1 MSERRRSLFVL
12 LIVLGLIAGS
22 LYVISKK
29 DTKLGLDLQGGV
41 QLIYEG
47 QPTAQQPTVTQE
59 ALQRSLEIMRERVD
73 AFGVAEPE
81 LLQTGD
87 TQIEVNLPG
96 VEDAERAAQQVG
108 STAQLFFYD
117 WEANILDEN
126 CQTDPDEN
134 ANNRQ
139 AITGFYNAVK
149 QASECDPQAD
159 GNNNAADAPRFY
171 AFNKETK
178 QAYNNGAPS
187 DSREAALEDLS
198 DEERANAEVL
208 EVPEGILVVRDQKTS
223 PDAPEPDRYWVVQ
236 DNPAL
241 AGTDIRN
248 PEQNFDPQRQ
258 PNVQFEFTDDGG
270 EALQQDHG
278 GDRAARRRQR
288 AADRR
293 RPQRLPALRDR
304 ARRRAGL
311 GALHQLRRE
320 PGRDRRRTSA
330 EISGS
335 FTIPEA
341 QDLARILEIGA
352 LPIRLELVSRS
363 QVSASL
369 GAQALDQGLV
379 AGLAGF
385 AIVALFLISFYRV
398 LGVIAVAAMAI
409 YGLYFYAL
417 VLLIPIVLTLP
428 GIAGLIL
435 TLGVAAD
442 ANIVI
447 FERVKEEMRG
457 GRSVGQAISAGYKKG
472 LTAILDANIV
482 TVLVAFILFVLA
494 TAGVRGFA
502 LTLGI
507 GVMLSLFTA
516 VLATQ
521 AMLYALRGTALL
533 RSRAALGARDS
544 KPLRFDFMG
553 KSRWFFAVSGGI
565 LLVCAMAIAISG
577 LNFGIDFEG
586 GTRITAPLEEAA
598 SVDQVR
604 DALAPAGLGDAEI
617 QTVENEEL
625 GDNVIQISAEELS
638 QGEVDRV
645 NDVLEDEFGL
655 TDDVSFES
663 IGASFGEQVARTA
676 IYAIIASL
684 IVVSIYI
691 TLRFQWKFA
700 VPVLIALM
708 HDLLITGGVYALV
721 GREVTA
727 STVAALL
734 TILGFSLYDTI
745 VVFDRIREN
754 IPRMPNAAF
763 SQIYNRSMSEVI
775 VRSLATSF
783 CAGLPILALMLF
795 GGETLQDFAFA
806 LLIGTLSG
814 TYSSVFIAGP
824 VLTYWKEREP
834 VYHARAERIRQQFG
848 GEIPAYA
855 VATAGAP
862 VDVAPKEKARR
873 SVTQPLDPSRGVSG
887 AEFEEMVRDLG
898 VEDEQPRQPAAAGSR
913 PAGGRRARSRAQSQ
927 DPAAQPP
934 KDGGETAPTSRRS
947 PATGATGG
955 RADGRARLGHD
966 GPRALALHDLPAR
979 SLLGRDRR
987 RVPRRRAGF
996 ADLRLRDPRLQR
1008 PRRGRHERAQRARG
1022 DPRRPARHGRRVLV
1036 RPAPGTRAPG
1046 LLGAGPR
1053 RHHDP
1058 VRGRRR
1064 RRPRRL
1070 RGARALAR

>member
-1 MSERRRSLFVL
+1 MSERRRSAFVL
-12 LIVLGLIAGS
+12 LIVLALIAGS
-22 LYVISKK
+22 IYAISTR

-47 QPTAQQPTVTQE
+47 EPTAQQPTVTQE
-59 ALQRSLEIMRERVD
+59 ALQRSLDIMRDRVD

-81 LLQTGD
+81 LLLAGEN
-87 TQIEVNLPG
+87 QIEVNLPG

-117 WEANILDEN
+117 WEANILDED
-126 CQTDPDEN
+126 CRADPDEN
-134 ANNRQ
+134 ANGKQ
-139 AITGFYNAVK
+139 PVTGFYRAV
-149 QASECDPQAD
+149 QRASECEPQVD

-171 AFNKETK
+171 AFNEVSK
-178 QAYNNGAPS
+178 QPYNNGQPS
-187 DSREAALEDLS
+187 ESREAALEDLT
-198 DEERANAEVL
+198 DEQRENAEVL
-208 EVPEGILVVRDQKTS
+208 EVPEGILVVRDEKPD
-223 PDAPEPDRYWVVQ
+223 PDAPDPDRFWVIQ

-241 AGTDIRN
+241 SGTDIRN
-248 PEQNFDPQRQ
+248 PEQNFDQGTGGEPI
-258 PNVQFEFTDDGG
+258 VTFDFTDEGREAFQQITADIAQRGLDNALPGDNPIAGSQHFAIVLDDELVSAPYINYQENPTGIDGST
-270 EALQQDHG
+270 
-278 GDRAARRRQR
+278 
-288 AADRR
+288 
-293 RPQRLPALRDR
+293 
-304 ARRRAGL
+304 
-311 GALHQLRRE
+311 GAQ
-320 PGRDRRRTSA
+320 
-330 EISGS
+330 ISGS
-335 FTIPEA
+335 FTISSA

-363 QVSASL
+363 QVSATL

-385 AIVALFLISFYRV
+385 AIVALFLITFYRV

-417 VLLIPIVLTLP
+417 VELIPIVLTLP

-502 LTLGI
+502 LTLAV

-533 RSRAALGARDS
+533 RSKAALGARDS
-544 KPLRFDFMG
+544 KPIRFDFMG
-553 KSRWFFAVSGGI
+553 KSKLFFAISGCI
-565 LLVCAMAIAISG
+565 LLVCALAISIQG

-586 GTRITAPLEEAA
+586 GTRITAPLEQEA
-598 SVDQVR
+598 SVDEVR
-604 DALAPAGLGDAEI
+604 EVLGPIGLGDAEV
-617 QTVENEEL
+617 QTVDNPEL
-625 GDNVIQISAEELS
+625 GENLVQINAEELAPE
-638 QGEVDRV
+638 EVDRIESA
-645 NDVLEDEFGL
+645 LQSEFGFS
-655 TDDVSFES
+655 DDLSSES
-663 IGASFGEQVARTA
+663 IGASFGQSVAQSA
-676 IYAIIASL
+676 IYAIVASL
-684 IVVSIYI
+684 IVVSIYLA
-691 TLRFQWKFA
+691 LRFQWKFA

-708 HDLLITGGVYALV
+708 HDLLITGGVYAFI

-775 VRSLATSF
+775 IRSLATSF
-783 CAGLPILALMLF
+783 CAALPIFALMMF

-806 LLIGTLSG
+806 LFVGTLSG

-824 VLTYWKEREP
+824 VLTYWKQREP
-834 VYHARAERIRQQFG
+834 VYHAREERIRREFG
-848 GEIPAYA
+848 GIVPAYA

-862 VDVAPKEKARR
+862 VDVAPKERKRR
-873 SVTQPLDPSRGVSG
+873 GVTTPPDPTRGVSNQ
-887 AEFEEMVRDLG
+887 EFEEMVRDLG
-898 VEDEQPRQPAAAGSR
+898 VEEERQPAAARASAR
-913 PAGGRRARSRAQSQ
+913 PTGGRRARSRADGQKGG
-927 DPAAQPP
+927 QPP
-934 KDGGETAPTSRRS
+934 PAQGDG
-947 PATGATGG
+947 
-955 RADGRARLGHD
+955 DGD
-966 GPRALALHDLPAR
+966 KPKKPRNR
-979 SLLGRDRR
+979 
-987 RVPRRRAGF
+987 
-996 ADLRLRDPRLQR
+996 
-1008 PRRGRHERAQRARG
+1008 
-1022 DPRRPARHGRRVLV
+1022 RHGR
-1036 RPAPGTRAPG
+1036 
-1046 LLGAGPR
+1046 PR
-1053 RHHDP
+1053 
-1058 VRGRRR
+1058 
-1064 RRPRRL
+1064 
-1070 RGARALAR
+1070 